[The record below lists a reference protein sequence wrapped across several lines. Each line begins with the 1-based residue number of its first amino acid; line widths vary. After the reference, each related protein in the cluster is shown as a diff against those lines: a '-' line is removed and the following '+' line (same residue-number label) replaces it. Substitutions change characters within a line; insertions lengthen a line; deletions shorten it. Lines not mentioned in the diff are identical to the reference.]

1 MSFKQILSI
10 RRFSTSLRFCRPQL
24 SDAYKSSQLWEER
37 LNCKLLSG
45 DDEIIRNI
53 NNKIIMGT
61 PLNNLDIDIFIN
73 TAAPHLDEIDQ
84 LQESVKM
91 LSQFRKS
98 IYAHTLLPS
107 TPHALCRLFLYSKR
121 LSSIL
126 NVLENRVNYGVFP
139 DFFALN
145 MLIDCALE
153 RNEYNIASRLANLVM
168 LQEEFGINQITDC
181 LSLYS
186 VASYAELRNNFE
198 NWSSRESDPILEET
212 SDKLVDSNYGKQ
224 KEEEANE
231 EEEEEDEDEAE
242 YIRVPFLRNPY
253 FDNHFDLKNPR
264 VLCGKTLSM
273 LGSTFSARGDNEI
286 GLKSKYLGSLL
297 QGKWS
302 EAENSLSSVVSN
314 NLKLGT
320 LKDLS
325 KFYVENLHE
334 VEAPSDT
341 QKNSLMDRLQDSSD
355 EGHNLSALAESR
367 FKDLNELEN
376 QEIDAFRENLSSWSE
391 QRLSALK
398 AKEEL
403 EKRQELID
411 LIKKKK
417 EELERRE
424 QYLYFY
430 DNLKKSRV
438 TRIDYD

>member
-10 RRFSTSLRFCRPQL
+10 RRFSTSLRFCKPQL

-45 DDEIIRNI
+45 NDEIVRSI

-84 LQESVKM
+84 LQESVRM
-91 LSQFRKS
+91 LNQFRKS
-98 IYAHTLLPS
+98 IHAHTLLPS

-121 LSSIL
+121 LPSIL
-126 NVLENRVNYGVFP
+126 NILENRADYGVFP

-145 MLIDCALE
+145 LLIDYALE
-153 RNEYNIASRLANLVM
+153 SNEHNLACRLANLVM
-168 LQEEFGINQITDC
+168 LQEEFGINQITDY
-181 LSLYS
+181 LSLFS
-186 VASYAELRNNFE
+186 VASYAELGNDFKD
-198 NWSSRESDPILEET
+198 WSSKESDPILGET
-212 SDKLVDSNYGKQ
+212 SDRPMDAKSEKE

-231 EEEEEDEDEAE
+231 EEEGDEDDAE

-264 VLCGKTLSM
+264 ILCGKTLSM
-273 LGSTFSARGDNEI
+273 LGKNFSDKGDKEI
-286 GLKSKYLGSLL
+286 GLKSKFLGNLL

-302 EAENSLSSVVSN
+302 EAENSLNSLVSN
-314 NLKLGT
+314 NIKLGA

-334 VEAPSDT
+334 VEAPNET
-341 QKNSLMDRLQDSSD
+341 QKNSLMSRLEDSSG

-367 FKDLNELEN
+367 FEDLRELEN
-376 QEIDAFRENLSSWSE
+376 QDIDAFRKNLSSWPE
-391 QRLSALK
+391 QRLSVFEA
-398 AKEEL
+398 EGER

-417 EELERRE
+417 EELRRRE
-424 QYLYFY
+424 QYLYYY

-438 TRIDYD
+438 TRIDYN